1 MGLLDQILGGLAGR
15 GGLGGGLGG
24 PGGMNQGG
32 GVPMGRA
39 PGGRVN
45 TQVLMALLPIV
56 LNLLANRRRGG
67 SVPGMGGGLGGLGGL
82 LGGLGGRSAAGGGLG
97 GLGGLGALAGLG
109 GLAGLLGQL
118 SQHGYGQQVQ
128 SWVGT
133 GENEPLPPEALS
145 QVFDQQ
151 QLAEI
156 AGEAGVSEEDARLG
170 LSELLPEVVDRFT
183 PQGQLLGEDELNS
196 SIDDFVQRLG
206 G

>member
-15 GGLGGGLGG
+15 GGVGGLGA

-67 SVPGMGGGLGGLGGL
+67 AVPGM
-82 LGGLGGRSAAGGGLG
+82 GGGLG

>member
-1 MGLLDQILGGLAGR
+1 MGLLDQILGGLGGR
-15 GGLGGGLGG
+15 GSFGG

-82 LGGLGGRSAAGGGLG
+82 LGGLSGRGASTGAGGLG

-151 QLAEI
+151 QLSEI
-156 AGEAGVSEEDARLG
+156 ASEAGVSEEDARLG

-183 PQGQLLGEDELNS
+183 PQGQLLGEDDLNS
-196 SIDDFVQRLG
+196 SIDDFVRRLG

>member
-1 MGLLDQILGGLAGR
+1 
-15 GGLGGGLGG
+15 
-24 PGGMNQGG
+24 
-32 GVPMGRA
+32 MGRA

-151 QLAEI
+151 QLSEI
-156 AGEAGVSEEDARLG
+156 ASEAGVSEEDARLG

-183 PQGQLLGEDELNS
+183 PQGQLLGEDELNN
-196 SIDDFVQRLG
+196 SIDDFVRRLG